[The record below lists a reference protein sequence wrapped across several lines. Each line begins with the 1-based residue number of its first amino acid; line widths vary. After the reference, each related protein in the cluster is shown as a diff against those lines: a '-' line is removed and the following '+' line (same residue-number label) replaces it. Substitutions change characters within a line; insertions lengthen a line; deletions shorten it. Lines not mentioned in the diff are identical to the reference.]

1 MGKTEEMVLQ
11 GALTCGRNPFVLAAG
26 AMITPVITKY
36 RPLYAISQRVEQ
48 IMTDILLRSR
58 SDSGGSTAANYH
70 PPADLDLSFLLNKVG
85 VIDQDNS
92 ALSVTKKR
100 LGQLNRSPTSLKS
113 VDVANV
119 KYCRPH
125 WHGSHAGGGLLSQ
138 AVGKCK
144 NFRGLR
150 FNPSRGRRPL
160 EPLG

>member
-1 MGKTEEMVLQ
+1 MVKTEEMVLQ
-11 GALTCGRNPFVLAAG
+11 GALACGRNPFVLAAG
-26 AMITPVITKY
+26 AMITPVLTKY

-100 LGQLNRSPTSLKS
+100 LGQLNRSPTCLKS
-113 VDVANV
+113 VDVADV
-119 KYCRPH
+119 QYCRPH
-125 WHGSHAGGGLLSQ
+125 WHGRSSLRLTGAQKGLVLHVEHQ
-138 AVGKCK
+138 RCRTVVGT
-144 NFRGLR
+144 
-150 FNPSRGRRPL
+150 
-160 EPLG
+160 